1 MLLALKVMLLV
12 AEVMPLHAE
21 VMLLH
26 AEAMLLKCQIL
37 IANFFL
43 AISIIS
49 ITFNI
54 SFSYISTL
62 NLYHELIK
70 CLVIYELD
78 VRCKFQGS
86 GDATSCTCV
95 G

>member
-1 MLLALKVMLLV
+1 MLLVLKVMLLV

-26 AEAMLLKCQIL
+26 TEAMLLKWQIL
-37 IANFFL
+37 FANFFL

-62 NLYHELIK
+62 NRYHELIT
-70 CLVIYELD
+70 LP
-78 VRCKFQGS
+78 
-86 GDATSCTCV
+86 
-95 G
+95 

>member
-1 MLLALKVMLLV
+1 MLLV

-26 AEAMLLKCQIL
+26 TEAMLLKCQIL
-37 IANFFL
+37 IANFFF
-43 AISIIS
+43 AIS

-62 NLYHELIK
+62 NRYHELIK
-70 CLVIYELD
+70 YLVVYELD
-78 VRCKFQGS
+78 VRCKLQSS